1 MSRRLKNLLEGHN
14 LLRLVQDVDG
24 GRGKVV
30 RVVGAVYFAV
40 GTGPMAEVKLPATM
54 SVVTDWGGRV
64 STKG

>member
-1 MSRRLKNLLEGHN
+1 MSRRLKNLFEGHN

-30 RVVGAVYFAV
+30 RVVGAVYFTV
-40 GTGPMAEVKLPATM
+40 GTGSMAEVKLPATM
-54 SVVTDWGGRV
+54 SVVTDWDGRV